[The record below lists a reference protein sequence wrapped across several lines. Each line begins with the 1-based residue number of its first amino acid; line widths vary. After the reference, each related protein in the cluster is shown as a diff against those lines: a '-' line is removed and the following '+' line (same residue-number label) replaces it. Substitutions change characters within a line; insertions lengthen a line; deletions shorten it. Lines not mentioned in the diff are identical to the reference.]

1 MLSYLKNRS
10 HRVNIN
16 NNFSTWEEVIAGV
29 PQGSILGPLL
39 FNIIINDIFYF
50 EDKSYLRNYP
60 EGNVPYAFESNMAEV
75 KDKLRQD
82 LPKLSEWF

>member
-1 MLSYLKNRS
+1 MLNYLKNRS

-60 EGNVPYAFESNMAEV
+60 EGNVPYSFESNMAEV